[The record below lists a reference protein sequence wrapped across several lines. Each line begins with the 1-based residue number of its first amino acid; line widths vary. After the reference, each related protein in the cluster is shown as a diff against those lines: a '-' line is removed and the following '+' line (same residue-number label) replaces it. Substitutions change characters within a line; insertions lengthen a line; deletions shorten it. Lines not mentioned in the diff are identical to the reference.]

1 MFEAFYKLGTNPFRL
16 TPDPK
21 FCFRHPSHN
30 QAYAYLQY
38 ALRLGEGFILVT
50 GRPGIGKTTLAEV
63 FLTEIQHSEVV
74 AARVASANVEAA
86 DLLRVVAFSYGI
98 DVAGLD
104 KATILL
110 YLEQFFVQ
118 QARAGKRVLLII
130 DEAQGL
136 PHTALEELRLLADL
150 QRDSRPLLQMFLVG
164 QEKLRDL
171 MREPDMEQFQ
181 QRADRKSVV

>member
-1 MFEAFYKLGTNPFRL
+1 MFLK
-16 TPDPK
+16 
-21 FCFRHPSHN
+21 
-30 QAYAYLQY
+30 
-38 ALRLGEGFILVT
+38 
-50 GRPGIGKTTLAEV
+50 
-63 FLTEIQHSEVV
+63 EIKHSEVV

-181 QRADRKSVV
+181 QRVIGACHLEPLDLSETKSYIQHRLRKAGWKGDPLLIGAAVHALYQYS